1 LLEATKGDL
10 PFWLSPLQVL
20 ILPILKNHQN
30 YAEEIL
36 KKLKENNFR
45 AEIWPAEETLSK
57 RILFAEEEK
66 IPAIL
71 VVGDKEMRN
80 KTCSLRLRP
89 RQDLGEKKIEEIIG
103 YLRSLNR

>member
-10 PFWLSPLQVL
+10 PFWLSPIQVL

-36 KKLKENNFR
+36 KKLKENDFR

-57 RILFAEEEK
+57 RILLAEEEK
-66 IPAIL
+66 IPVIL
-71 VVGDKEMRN
+71 VVGDKEMKN

-89 RQDLGEKKIEEIIG
+89 KQDLGEKKLEEIIS